1 MVPLLSKP
9 KEGENYQSIHIYQL
23 CSAVWVTVGAR
34 NPQHV
39 VSASVSYD
47 TAMLSVL
54 IKIFCV
60 ELLASDVA
68 VGAIIVLIG
77 VDASS
82 ETIGSP

>member
-1 MVPLLSKP
+1 
-9 KEGENYQSIHIYQL
+9 
-23 CSAVWVTVGAR
+23 
-34 NPQHV
+34 
-39 VSASVSYD
+39 
-47 TAMLSVL
+47 MLSVL